1 MAEQGRVRWKRFGL
15 TLVPVSAM
23 TSLLIG
29 ATTQGVIGA
38 TFVVP
43 GNSFKLFAGELRGQ
57 GFTLASDVD
66 RTRKGRLI
74 PVIVAGVRRA
84 AITELCSSAL
94 VKTPVGT
101 ITIRL
106 TGGRGGNEVIID
118 DLVIDVAV
126 GQTVASIRDLELGRD
141 ASTLEEVPGGRAGRH
156 LRRPGQSGHL
166 AQRQA
171 GRVGRHGR
179 DVQPARSS
187 ASTWCVVSASA
198 TEADLARP
206 LGRQAGMARDEG
218 RKIMKSWRRSRP
230 FWGGLF
236 IVAAGLELLSIPL
249 AIDALPV
256 AIMFGTVGAGVS
268 DRPGHDDRGDT
279 SSGRSPASGCSLG

>member
-15 TLVPVSAM
+15 TLVPVAAM

-29 ATTQGVIGA
+29 ATAQGVIGA

-57 GFTLASDVD
+57 GFSLASDVD
-66 RTRKGRLI
+66 RTRKGRLV

-126 GQTVASIRDLELGRD
+126 GQTAASIRDLELGRD
-141 ASTLEEVPGGRAGRH
+141 ASTLEEVPGGRGPAGTFGGQARAVT
-156 LRRPGQSGHL
+156 LRNVRLGAWAVTAATFSLPDLGL
-166 AQRQA
+166 N
-171 GRVGRHGR
+171 
-179 DVQPARSS
+179 
-187 ASTWCVVSASA
+187 VV
-198 TEADLARP
+198 
-206 LGRQAGMARDEG
+206 
-218 RKIMKSWRRSRP
+218 
-230 FWGGLF
+230 
-236 IVAAGLELLSIPL
+236 
-249 AIDALPV
+249 
-256 AIMFGTVGAGVS
+256 
-268 DRPGHDDRGDT
+268 RGE
-279 SSGRSPASGCSLG
+279 RECY